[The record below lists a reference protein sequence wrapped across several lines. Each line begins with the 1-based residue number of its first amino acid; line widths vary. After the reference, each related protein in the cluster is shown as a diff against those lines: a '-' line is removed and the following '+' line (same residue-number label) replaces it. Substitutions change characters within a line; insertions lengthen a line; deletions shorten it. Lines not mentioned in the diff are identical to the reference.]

1 MVGDILFL
9 VGVCYSLLDADDGD
23 GQLQWVGWM
32 GRDAGSR
39 GAMGVGGGLGRRPPP
54 ACVGGRTSPAVAG
67 GHLGGYDVGSESGVL
82 SGEESCYLFTG
93 VTFVFY
99 DASVGR
105 ARAAASGRDEL
116 G

>member
-1 MVGDILFL
+1 MHFVYWVLYGLVL
-9 VGVCYSLLDADDGD
+9 VGAGTGVGGTRCIRVRVC
-23 GQLQWVGWM
+23 V
-32 GRDAGSR
+32 RCFSR
-39 GAMGVGGGLGRRPPP
+39 VSGVGGGLGRRPPP